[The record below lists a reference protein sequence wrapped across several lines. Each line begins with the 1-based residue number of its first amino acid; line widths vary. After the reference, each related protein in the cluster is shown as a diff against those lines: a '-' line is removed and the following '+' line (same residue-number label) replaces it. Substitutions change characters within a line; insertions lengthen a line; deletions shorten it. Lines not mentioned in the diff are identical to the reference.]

1 MTLERRNRMTKAEAL
16 ESFEKLLEEIDKD
29 NWLFVGTINPQLI
42 EMAIIRCLSFANWW

>member
-1 MTLERRNRMTKAEAL
+1 MTKAEAL

-42 EMAIIRCLSFANWW
+42 EMAISSLQKELGEKE